1 MVGLRLVL
9 ILTHRKLSLTMV
21 KFLYGVS
28 QVLYA
33 QRLYFDFYTYELA
46 PSSDRNRRFQVDI
59 RNQRTQK
66 PN

>member
-1 MVGLRLVL
+1 
-9 ILTHRKLSLTMV
+9 MV

-66 PN
+66 PNWQKFEKI